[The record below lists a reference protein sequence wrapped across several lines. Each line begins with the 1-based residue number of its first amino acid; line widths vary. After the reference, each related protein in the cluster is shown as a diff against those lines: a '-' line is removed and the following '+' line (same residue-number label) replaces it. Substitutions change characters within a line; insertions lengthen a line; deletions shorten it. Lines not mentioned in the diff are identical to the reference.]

1 MPILKTLPSWPNPQE
16 SIGRQIPSSRVGR
29 RKVWYSRG
37 PAQETF
43 EKAIQPE
50 IENNLKQLDL
60 GRAEMFIRLYM
71 IGRNSEN
78 ANPIV
83 MICCTNKKAR
93 DAAEATIRESG
104 LLEEYKGFGLGA
116 IVFPLEHPARPHN
129 LSPRSQGH
137 SFSAEGSRSDSAV
150 TPSPQMSSFPANL
163 SFNLPPNTTRRPP
176 ADYSTPYQSPPLI
189 IDVLETAES
198 SVPDTSAVIFAS
210 STDPQLGRR
219 IFSPTRNG
227 EVSNHYATAGIVVKV
242 GDNYYQ
248 LTAGHLF
255 EIESETLDTEPFT
268 NLDECHFDG
277 QSVDGEHDS
286 DYESDITGRGSATPE
301 DARSRDGSSNSDS
314 TNEKNDSF
322 RVGML
327 QKWHK
332 IPSTLNQRSLL
343 PYRSQ
348 KPTGTGSMVRTNPVT
363 LKHRFPVGH
372 LPQGRVQPPMDYAL
386 IALPRDSVKKLG
398 KNINTPQA
406 PYPPVKDVAKVG
418 REECSIIVVTTS
430 TIIRGTLIPGK
441 IAYRGSRAH
450 RFESLV
456 QIALESE
463 LFEGDCGSPVLDEST
478 GSLYGHI
485 IMGVAGTKVAYI
497 VQAVDIF
504 HDINKRTGQLVYVV
518 TKEKEDGVETMSPLT
533 TSRVSTSRARSNA
546 GGRRRYWS
554 SSASY
559 GASVFSQSSS
569 GSASTR
575 MSAPDIDVAGYV
587 AAGSL
592 PCEFV
597 GYGECEVTFDI
608 HDTESWIEHIILHHL
623 QDMLPKK
630 LVCWFCNDYTFEAKR
645 TSERRQNF
653 EDRMYHIRE
662 HFLTEERTVNHMQ
675 PDYHFNT
682 HLQNSGLISEE
693 SYNAVRRYN
702 EVSQPPWM
710 LAHDEIPPDLPARD
724 SRDRAVYHDPDMD
737 ERHYRRERHRSG
749 KTRK

>member
-50 IENNLKQLDL
+50 IENNLKRSDL

-71 IGRNSEN
+71 IGRSSEN
-78 ANPIV
+78 ANPII

-104 LLEEYKGFGLGA
+104 LLEGYKGFGLGTA
-116 IVFPLEHPARPHN
+116 TLPLEHPTPVRH
-129 LSPRSQGH
+129 LSPGSQGH

-163 SFNLPPNTTRRPP
+163 SLNLPPNTTRHPP
-176 ADYSTPYQSPPLI
+176 ADYSSPCQSPPLI

-227 EVSNHYATAGIVVKV
+227 QVSNHYATAGIVVKV
-242 GDNYYQ
+242 GENYYQ

-268 NLDECHFDG
+268 SLDECHFDG
-277 QSVDGEHDS
+277 QSTDEERDS
-286 DYESDITGRGSATPE
+286 DYESEVTGRGSATPE
-301 DARSRDGSSNSDS
+301 DARYRDGSLSSDS
-314 TNEKNDSF
+314 ANEKNEDSF
-322 RVGML
+322 EEPAG
-327 QKWHK
+327 
-332 IPSTLNQRSLL
+332 LNR
-343 PYRSQ
+343 
-348 KPTGTGSMVRTNPVT
+348 
-363 LKHRFPVGH
+363 RFSIGH
-372 LPQGRVQPPMDYAL
+372 LPGGRIVQNSIDYAM
-386 IALPRDSVKKLG
+386 IALSSDSVKNMG
-398 KNINTPQA
+398 NNINTSQI
-406 PYPPVKDVAKVG
+406 PYPPVKDVAELG
-418 REECSIIVVTTS
+418 HEECSIIVVRNS
-430 TIIRGTLIPGK
+430 TMIQGTLIPGK
-441 IAYRGSRAH
+441 IAYRGPRAH
-450 RFESLV
+450 RFEGLV

-463 LFEGDCGSPVLDEST
+463 LFEGDCGSPVLDKST

-485 IMGVAGTKVAYI
+485 VMGVAGTKVAYI
-497 VQAVDIF
+497 VQAVDVF
-504 HDINKRTGQLVYVV
+504 QDINKRTGKLVYIV
-518 TKEKEDGVETMSPLT
+518 TKEKEDGVETINPLT
-533 TSRVSTSRARSNA
+533 TSRVSASQTPDSSRDRKYHSYSSTS
-546 GGRRRYWS
+546 
-554 SSASY
+554 SY
-559 GASVFSQSSS
+559 GSSVFSQTSSS
-569 GSASTR
+569 SVSTR
-575 MSAPDIDVAGYV
+575 MSAPDIDLAVYV
-587 AAGSL
+587 AAGLL

-597 GYGECEVTFDI
+597 GYGECEVTFSID
-608 HDTESWIEHIILHHL
+608 DTESWIEHILFHHL
-623 QDMLPKK
+623 HDALPRKV
-630 LVCWFCNDYTFEAKR
+630 VCWFCNDYIFEAKR

-662 HFLTEERTVNHMQ
+662 HFK
-675 PDYHFNT
+675 T
-682 HLQNSGLISEE
+682 HLQNSGLILEE
-693 SYNAVRRYN
+693 NAVRRYTG
-702 EVSQPPWM
+702 VSQPPWI

-724 SRDRAVYHDPDMD
+724 SRDRVVYHDPHMD